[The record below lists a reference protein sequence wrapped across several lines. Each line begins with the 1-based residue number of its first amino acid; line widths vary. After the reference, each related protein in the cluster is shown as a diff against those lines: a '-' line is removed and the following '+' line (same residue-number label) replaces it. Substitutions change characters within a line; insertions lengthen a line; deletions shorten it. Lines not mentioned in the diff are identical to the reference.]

1 MFVKTELIGISQSI
15 LKIKEIISQ
24 VADTGFNIL
33 IDGETGVG
41 KEVVAQML
49 YEQSNRKNKPFVNV
63 NCAALPDTLLE
74 SEMFGCAAGAF
85 TGAQRR
91 KRGKFEQAHGGLLF
105 LDEIG
110 DMSLPLQ
117 SKLLHALQGGDF
129 SPLGSE
135 KTVKMGAWVIAATN
149 HDLEADIDGG
159 KFRRDLYYRLST
171 IKIHIEPLRNRP
183 EDIPPLIDY
192 YVKLYTAQFGNKRV
206 RTPSQK
212 VIDKLT
218 AYHWPGNV
226 RQLQN
231 VLQRLML
238 LGDSKDGLDDTLMI
252 PSVQPE
258 ASTVPA
264 SIDQP
269 QSIMDILGLDM
280 NNSPDLSLLSL
291 KKIKKRAQD
300 LVEKEVIAL
309 VLKKTAWNRSKTA
322 RILKISYKSLLSK
335 IKDLNLNPPSGS
347 DF

>member
-1 MFVKTELIGISQSI
+1 LVK
-15 LKIKEIISQ
+15 
-24 VADTGFNIL
+24 
-33 IDGETGVG
+33 
-41 KEVVAQML
+41 
-49 YEQSNRKNKPFVNV
+49 V

-74 SEMFGCAAGAF
+74 SEMFGYAPGAF
-85 TGAQRR
+85 TGAQHRQ
-91 KRGKFEQAHGGLLF
+91 RGKFEQAHGGLLF

-159 KFRRDLYYRLST
+159 KFRKDLYYRLST

-192 YVKLYTAQFGNKRV
+192 YVKLYTAKFSNKRIQ
-206 RTPSQK
+206 TPSQK
-212 VIDKLT
+212 AYDKLT

-226 RQLQN
+226 RELQN

-238 LGDSKDGLDDTLMI
+238 LGDKQNGLDDRFMI
-252 PSVQPE
+252 SSVLPE

-264 SIDQP
+264 SIDRP
-269 QSIMDILGLDM
+269 QSIMDILGLEM
-280 NNSPDLSLLSL
+280 NNSPDLSSMSL

-309 VLKKTAWNRSKTA
+309 VLEKTAWNRSKAA
-322 RILKISYKSLLSK
+322 RILKISYRSLLNK
-335 IKDLNLNPPSGS
+335 IKDLKLIPPSGL